1 MKKVLLG
8 LLVFVLFFG
17 AIAGGVYAYKETTGI
32 SNEELIAEIQY
43 NAADLLITLGG
54 SDTAPPLP
62 EKPAPKKIKTD
73 PKPAEP
79 AAIAVQPPTNQQI
92 NAKDPAQPPVAAI
105 IQVSPEKQKAKE
117 LIKEANRYFD
127 EALEVMK
134 KSYDYKDKQ
143 FFIENEKALN
153 GFRKASKLYEEASEL
168 DPDNDW
174 LNNRVRESG
183 KNRYTCFKQGA
194 K

>member
-1 MKKVLLG
+1 MKKVLLV
-8 LLVFVLFFG
+8 LLIFVLFFG

-32 SNEELIAEIQY
+32 SNEELIAEIEY

-54 SDTAPPLP
+54 SNTAPPLP
-62 EKPAPKKIKTD
+62 KKPAPKKIKTD
-73 PKPAEP
+73 PQPAP
-79 AAIAVQPPTNQQI
+79 AAVQPPNNQQT
-92 NAKDPAQPPVAAI
+92 NPKDPVQPPVVTI
-105 IQVSPEKQKAKE
+105 MPVSPEKQKAKE
-117 LIKEANRYFD
+117 LIKEANKYFD

-134 KSYDYKDKQ
+134 KSYDYRDKQ

-153 GFRKASKLYEEASEL
+153 GFRKSSKLYEEASEL

>member
-8 LLVFVLFFG
+8 LLIFFLFFG

-62 EKPAPKKIKTD
+62 QKPAPKKIKTE
-73 PKPAEP
+73 PQPAEP
-79 AAIAVQPPTNQQI
+79 AAVAVQPPNSQQTNG
-92 NAKDPAQPPVAAI
+92 KDPVQPPVVTI

-117 LIKEANRYFD
+117 LIKEANKHFD
-127 EALEVMK
+127 EALETMK
-134 KSYDYKDKQ
+134 KSYDHKDKQ

-153 GFRKASKLYEEASEL
+153 GFRKACKLYEEASEL

-183 KNRYTCFKQGA
+183 KNRYSCFKQGA